1 MQARTLLALTLISLV
16 LISLGFLT
24 ACGSGSSNHVQPAAP
39 TFTSVPVTAA
49 TQDVAY
55 TYELAA
61 VDPAGGTVT
70 FSLTSSPP
78 GAALSGNTITWTP
91 TAAQSRVSNSFT
103 VTATT
108 TSGGTAQQSWTVT
121 PGGTITVN
129 WQNNY
134 WTATGKVQVP
144 ALPSAAANLSALV
157 TNPDGS
163 VTVQKGSWTSAGV
176 FNIPNV
182 PGGYYW
188 LQIGATAYWT
198 STSTFDAGSDIAG
211 PQEPIVSGSQI
222 TSFEFSLSGLDSSIA
237 QPTWVEFVAPVQ
249 GVPGFTMTDPA
260 NSGTITSGLFG
271 FGTVDI
277 GWSQIDSAFLLQYR
291 PVSLDSA
298 NTQINNQALDYSW
311 EGNPSVVDGQ
321 TNTITETLQQ
331 ASPQESVN
339 LSVPGSQW
347 ASLFTTN
354 AAPATPTAYSS
365 ALAIS
370 TEPYMTG
377 GSLASGKA
385 EPISPLA
392 GISPQGSGSS
402 LALAGTAYAYPS
414 GIGIVIGGPIFAAC
428 NGPGFLTLN
437 TSPSQAAIT
446 TDQDFGALAYGDPF
460 PSTWTR
466 AVSLCQEYSVAI
478 PTSSTTT
485 ANFVLVNGASIA
497 PPSTPPMPALAPV
510 VLPVQSPTINGA
522 SIFTAATLNTT
533 LVPLSWSAASTG
545 TAPYGY
551 TVRVYILTTVEG
563 VPTYAETGGIYSTAQ
578 TSITLPPLAGGNTYV
593 FAITAEADGTANM
606 ETGPNRSSL
615 PTGFATVVSAPITIN
630 SGAQMPAIHGDR
642 RVITR
647 LSQPQ
652 PRVTPH

>member
-1 MQARTLLALTLISLV
+1 M
-16 LISLGFLT
+16 
-24 ACGSGSSNHVQPAAP
+24 
-39 TFTSVPVTAA
+39 
-49 TQDVAY
+49 
-55 TYELAA
+55 
-61 VDPAGGTVT
+61 
-70 FSLTSSPP
+70 
-78 GAALSGNTITWTP
+78 
-91 TAAQSRVSNSFT
+91 SNSFT

-377 GSLASGKA
+377 GSFGLGKSRTDLALGGNQPARVWLVPGTSGHRICI
-385 EPISPLA
+385 PIWDWDRHWRAYLRRLQRAGLSDAQHFSVPGRDHHRPGLRRA
-392 GISPQGSGSS
+392 GIRRS
-402 LALAGTAYAYPS
+402 LPVHLDARGFPVS
-414 GIGIVIGGPIFAAC
+414 GILGSDSYELHYDGELRPGQRSIDRSPEYSTDA
-428 NGPGFLTLN
+428 GPG
-437 TSPSQAAIT
+437 A
-446 TDQDFGALAYGDPF
+446 
-460 PSTWTR
+460 R
-466 AVSLCQEYSVAI
+466 
-478 PTSSTTT
+478 
-485 ANFVLVNGASIA
+485 
-497 PPSTPPMPALAPV
+497 
-510 VLPVQSPTINGA
+510 
-522 SIFTAATLNTT
+522 
-533 LVPLSWSAASTG
+533 
-545 TAPYGY
+545 
-551 TVRVYILTTVEG
+551 
-563 VPTYAETGGIYSTAQ
+563 
-578 TSITLPPLAGGNTYV
+578 
-593 FAITAEADGTANM
+593 
-606 ETGPNRSSL
+606 
-615 PTGFATVVSAPITIN
+615 GFARSESN
-630 SGAQMPAIHGDR
+630 H
-642 RVITR
+642 
-647 LSQPQ
+647 
-652 PRVTPH
+652 